1 MTTRAFPRRAA
12 VQAAL
17 HPARRSHRA
26 ALGLLA
32 LLLAGC
38 TQDFVPGSVI
48 ENRRVLAL
56 IADPPE
62 LDGTQPGAATMVR
75 AVEAQPL
82 DQAEP
87 PGTTLERRW
96 SLCPFSLGARA
107 GYACALPQCEVAL
120 VPDAGGAVTV
130 TQADLLALVTTC
142 LQAPGTVPPPGL
154 GDGTFPAVS
163 DVLVRYRLVE
173 VTPAATDPALR
184 EVLRREAVQRIPVW
198 NQPPTRALN
207 QPPAFAAV
215 AVEVDGVAAQPCA
228 DPTATGVESCA
239 AAGPLTSLAP
249 LSIVARVDPATIEDY
264 PAGERTA
271 TEAFNLT
278 FFTTAGRFDFEA
290 ASATRDQPSGGVLLK
305 FEEVPATTRN
315 ALLWVVLRDLRG
327 GEAVAGPFRV
337 GVTQP

>member
-12 VQAAL
+12 ARTAL
-17 HPARRSHRA
+17 PHGDRRHRVG
-26 ALGLLA
+26 LGLLA

-56 IADPPE
+56 VADPPE
-62 LDGTQPGAATMVR
+62 LDGTQPGAATTVR

-107 GYACALPQCEVAL
+107 GYACALPQCEVPL

-130 TQADLLALVTTC
+130 AQADLLALVTTC

-173 VTPAATDPALR
+173 VTPAAAVP
-184 EVLRREAVQRIPVW
+184 EVLLREAVQRIPVW

-207 QPPAFAAV
+207 GQPAFAAV

-228 DPTATGVESCA
+228 DPTAAGVATCA
-239 AAGPLTSLAP
+239 AAGTLTPLAP
-249 LSIVARVDPATIEDY
+249 LSIVAHVDPATIEDY
-264 PAGERTA
+264 PTGDRIA

-278 FFTTAGRFDFEA
+278 FFTTAGRFDYEA
-290 ASATRDQPSGGVLLK
+290 ASATRDQPSGGVKLK
-305 FEEVPATTRN
+305 FEAVPETTRD
-315 ALLWVVLRDLRG
+315 ALLWVALRDLRG
-327 GEAVAGPFRV
+327 GEAVAGPFRLAV
-337 GVTQP
+337 AP